1 MFHLSKTAAAVLL
14 AAWAFLPGAAA
25 SQITSTATQV
35 GTASSRP
42 PRPVAYIMSNIARL
56 YTEGSLGPVERNQSV
71 GGPNQGDGGQLSI
84 QGQTFQYGFGTRAPS
99 VIAYDIGGAA
109 VRLTAWVGLDDTAP
123 AGGSARFLVLGDG
136 EVLFDSGLRT
146 DTDPALF
153 LGLINVRGVRE
164 LLLVTMDG
172 DDGYLS
178 DYANWGDPI
187 LVSLGRV
194 PTRDGRAIR
203 RVRGRWEPEMPWP
216 VQPVHATLLP
226 TGEILSHATAQ
237 NQGGGNPDPGAN
249 HRTTRVDLSHAATFS
264 HTTVDHPTDELY
276 GAGHARL
283 ADGSLVELGG
293 FAGRSGGAAG
303 AAPLGRSQSSRFAPS
318 SDEWIP
324 TSSMETARWGT
335 TALTLGDG
343 SVLALGGSHG
353 ATPGALDPEV
363 LLGGAW
369 RTLTGVDLGAY
380 LNVGDAPLDRTYPMA
395 HVAPDGRVFWAG
407 WDERM
412 GMIDARS
419 GLGGWEFQANRE
431 SVQRAWGTSTQL
443 LPDTVLVVGGVDH
456 RGNPG
461 ASQRSAVRCLIGGTN
476 PTVQPTG
483 QMLFR
488 RADHNATILCDG
500 SVLVTGGSA
509 RHAEGASASPWRI
522 PEIFDP
528 VTGTWT
534 TASRADSARGFR
546 SSALLL
552 PDGRVW
558 TGGGQDPLTAQVFT
572 PAYLFRSDLSGDLAP
587 RPVIQSAPSVA
598 GYSGSFSVGMTSN
611 AAISRVTLVR
621 LGSSTHG
628 TNSDQRFL
636 ELGFSQSGSSLS
648 VTAPPRGH
656 EAPPGHYMLF
666 AFDGAGVPSE
676 AAIVRL
682 GAPRPTTWSLLSSSN
697 GSAPSARHEAAAV
710 TVGGK
715 LYLIGGRGS
724 RPTQEYDP
732 VNRTWT
738 TVGFPPFEVH
748 HFQPVVVGGLV
759 YVVGAFTGNYPNEQN
774 VAQVY
779 TWNPATNVWAT
790 VASVPAARRRGSAGT
805 VVYDGKIYLV
815 GGNNQG
821 HNGGA
826 RPWFDCFDPQT
837 NAWTVLPD
845 APRARDHF
853 LASVVG
859 NRLVLAGGRTTT
871 LPNPFDSTIPEV
883 DVYDFT
889 SGAWKTIAEDI
900 PTERA
905 GTMAVPVGRHVVVVG
920 GESDSMFA
928 SHGNVEALD
937 VYSERWTT
945 LPSLVTPR
953 HSGGIGILNGCIIAA
968 SGSGNRGGTPELPT
982 AEMLSASTVLSSDP
996 MNLVVNGGFQAGLA
1010 GWFTTGNASL
1020 NQDGGIESPSLRL
1033 VAGSVSRTA
1042 PAQPGQT
1049 YACRA
1054 LHRLTAGGTATL
1066 RVEYLNGNGSVI
1078 GQTQITLPQSDP
1090 WRTAEILF
1098 TAPSTAIFLRAVA
1111 TVGGSA
1117 ELLID
1122 DVTIAV
1128 R

>member
-1 MFHLSKTAAAVLL
+1 
-14 AAWAFLPGAAA
+14 
-25 SQITSTATQV
+25 
-35 GTASSRP
+35 
-42 PRPVAYIMSNIARL
+42 MSNIARL

-71 GGPNQGDGGQLSI
+71 GGLAQGDGTTLTV
-84 QGQTFQYGFGTRAPS
+84 QGQTFNFGFGTRAPS
-99 VIAYDIGGAA
+99 VIAYDLGAKA
-109 VRLTAWVGLDDTAP
+109 VRFTAWVGIDDTAP

-136 EVLFDSGLRT
+136 AVLFDSGLRS

-153 LGLINVRGVRE
+153 VGRVNVRGVRE

-172 DDGYLS
+172 DDGYAA
-178 DYANWGDPI
+178 DYADWCDPI
-187 LVSLGRV
+187 LVSTAKV
-194 PTRDGRAIR
+194 PTRNGKALR
-203 RVRGRWEPEMPWP
+203 RVRGRWEPVMPWP

-237 NQGGGNPDPGAN
+237 AQGGGDPSPGAN
-249 HRTTRVDLSHAATFS
+249 HQTTRVDLFNTTALT

-293 FAGRSGGAAG
+293 FAGRSGGSAS
-303 AAPLGRSQSSRFAPS
+303 AAPLGRQQSSRFAPS
-318 SDEWIP
+318 SNEWIP
-324 TSSMETARWGT
+324 TSSMEAARWGA

-353 ATPGALDPEV
+353 ATPGALAPEV
-363 LLGGAW
+363 LLGSAW
-369 RTLTGVDLGAY
+369 RTLTGVDLGLY

-419 GLGGWEFQANRE
+419 GVGSWEFQANRE
-431 SVQRAWGTSTQL
+431 FVRRAWGTSTQL
-443 LPDTVLVVGGVDH
+443 RPDTVLVVGGVNH
-456 RGNPG
+456 GGNASNPG
-461 ASQRSAVRCLIGGTN
+461 SGQRSAVRCLIGGTN
-476 PTVQPTG
+476 PTVQATEG
-483 QMLFR
+483 MLLR

-500 SVLVTGGSA
+500 SVLVTGGNA
-509 RHAEGASASPWRI
+509 RHSDGVSPSPWRI

-528 VTGTWT
+528 VTETWT
-534 TASRADSARGFR
+534 TAWPADSARGFR

-558 TGGGQDPLTAQVFT
+558 TGGGQDPLTAQIFT
-572 PAYLFRSDLSGDLAP
+572 PAYLFRSDTSGDLAP

-598 GYSGSFSVGMTSN
+598 AYSGSFSVGMTSN

-636 ELGFSQSGSSLS
+636 ELSYTQAGASLS

-666 AFDGAGVPSE
+666 AFDSSGVPSE
-676 AAIVRL
+676 ASIVRL
-682 GAPRPTTWSLLSSSN
+682 GPPRPTTWSLLSSSN
-697 GSAPSARHEAAAV
+697 GSAPTARHEAAGV

-715 LYLIGGRGS
+715 FYLIGGRGS

-732 VNRTWT
+732 VDRTWT
-738 TVGFPPFEVH
+738 VRGFPPFEVH
-748 HFQPVVVGGLV
+748 HFQPVVVDGLV
-759 YVVGAFTGNYPNEQN
+759 YVVGAFTGNYPNEAN
-774 VAQVY
+774 VNLVY
-779 TWNPATNVWAT
+779 TWNPETNVWTA
-790 VASVPAARRRGSAGT
+790 VAAIPSGRRRGSAGT

-837 NAWTVLPD
+837 NTWSVLAD

-889 SGAWKTIAEDI
+889 SGVWKTIAEDI

-920 GESDSMFA
+920 GESDSMFPA
-928 SHGNVEALD
+928 HGDVEALD

-953 HSGGIGILNGCIIAA
+953 HSGGIGTFNGCIIAA
-968 SGSGNRGGTPELPT
+968 SGSGNQGGTPELAT
-982 AEMLSASTVLSSDP
+982 AELLAASTVLASDP
-996 MNLVVNGGFQAGLA
+996 LNLVANGGFQAGLTGWTTSGTTTLNADA
-1010 GWFTTGNASL
+1010 GIA
-1020 NQDGGIESPSLRL
+1020 SPSLRL
-1033 VAGSVSRTA
+1033 VAGSASRTV
-1042 PAQPGQT
+1042 PAQAGQA

-1066 RVEYLNGNGSVI
+1066 RVEYLNGSGSVI
-1078 GQTQITLPQSDP
+1078 GQAQASLPQSAP

-1098 TAPSTAIFLRAVA
+1098 TAPSGTVSLRPVA
-1111 TVGGSA
+1111 TVTGSA
-1117 ELLID
+1117 ELLLD
-1122 DVTIAV
+1122 DVTIAI